1 MYIEDFT
8 KTKLTFSLQVVIRP
22 TASSSRQPEWY
33 QMVTVKKN
41 CPDDLR
47 IKIAV
52 RMDKPQNMKHCGLV
66 IFLQMYKCSKSY
78 NN

>member
-8 KTKLTFSLQVVIRP
+8 NKWLSFFLSLQVVIRP

-52 RMDKPQNMKHCGLV
+52 RMDKPQNMKHCG
-66 IFLQMYKCSKSY
+66 
-78 NN
+78 